1 MVIVC
6 AHCAWVR
13 VSASA
18 LLFLFFSPSCLPI
31 CCELCMNPPPLSQEE
46 CQSVRCQSQLRLPFH
61 LSFLPMTEEGA
72 GGGGG
77 GRTATLPT
85 HTLDT
90 LHFWK
95 QCWSGGKPKRDAF
108 SPVSIRS
115 SDCFMTFAFLLIT
128 PACSEDGFWRIIAA
142 QLAVCPNCL
151 SFQIAHPSVF
161 CFVCL
166 FFLTSRRSFGSVHQI
181 SFVSP
186 QRTRQLFHRITEEIF
201 CSHFCKCCF

>member
-1 MVIVC
+1 MNFPPLPPRLHPLKLISFSSSYILIFIYGDRLRALRMGARVRLGASLPFLLPVLS
-6 AHCAWVR
+6 AH
-13 VSASA
+13 
-18 LLFLFFSPSCLPI
+18 LLWAVYESLSLSLPPS
-31 CCELCMNPPPLSQEE
+31 LSQEE

-95 QCWSGGKPKRDAF
+95 QCWSGGKPKCDAF

-115 SDCFMTFAFLLIT
+115 SDCFMTFAFLLLT
-128 PACSEDGFWRIIAA
+128 PACSEDGFWRIVAA

-151 SFQIAHPSVF
+151 SFQVAHPSAF
-161 CFVCL
+161 WLVCL
-166 FFLTSRRSFGSVHQI
+166 FWGFF
-181 SFVSP
+181 
-186 QRTRQLFHRITEEIF
+186 
-201 CSHFCKCCF
+201 